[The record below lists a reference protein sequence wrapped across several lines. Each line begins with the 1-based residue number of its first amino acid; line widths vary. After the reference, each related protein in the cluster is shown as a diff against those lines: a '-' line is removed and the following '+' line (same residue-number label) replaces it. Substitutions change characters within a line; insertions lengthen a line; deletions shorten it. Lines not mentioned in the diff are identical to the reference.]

1 VQRDLVEAARNGD
14 HEAFEALAAAAT
26 DRLYAFAQL
35 VLRDAHQ
42 AEDAVQDALVRAWQ
56 GLPLLRD
63 SERWDPWLHRL
74 IVNACADQG
83 RHRIRHSAEVRMVR
97 FEPVSV
103 DQESVV
109 DDHDQLD
116 RGFRRLKPQQRAA
129 VVLHFISASRSQKLP
144 TRSGSRSA
152 RPNPG
157 SITPSRPCGLRSKR
171 TSVRPSQPPVESHD
185 DCGSTH

>member
-1 VQRDLVEAARNGD
+1 MQRDLVEAARNGD

-35 VLRDAHQ
+35 VLHDADQ

-63 SERWDPWLHRL
+63 PERWDPWLHRL

-83 RHRIRHSAEVRMVR
+83 RHRIRHSAEVRMMR

-129 VVLHFISASRSQKLP
+129 VVLHLYL
-144 TRSGSRSA
+144 
-152 RPNPG
+152 
-157 SITPSRPCGLRSKR
+157 GL
-171 TSVRPSQPPVESHD
+171 SVRGRRCARGPGGHGQIQDPLRRRGHAG
-185 DCGSTH
+185 CA